1 MAAATIRITQRKSA
15 NGSNRSQRD
24 TLRSLGLRGI
34 GKTVERPDGP
44 QLRGMI
50 VTVSHLVVTEEVGGG
65 GGSKPKKD
73 ESDG

>member
-1 MAAATIRITQRKSA
+1 MAAATIRITQRRSA
-15 NGSNRSQRD
+15 NGSTRSQRD

-50 VTVSHLVVTEEVGGG
+50 VTVAHLVDTEEVGGG
-65 GGSKPKKD
+65 GSRPKKD
-73 ESDG
+73 EPDG

>member
-1 MAAATIRITQRKSA
+1 MAAATIRITQRKSS
-15 NGSNRSQRD
+15 NGSTRSQRE
-24 TLRSLGLRGI
+24 TLRSLGLCGI

-50 VTVSHLVVTEEVGGG
+50 VTVRHLVATEEVGGG
-65 GGSKPKKD
+65 SQAKKD

>member
-1 MAAATIRITQRKSA
+1 MAAATIRITQRKSS
-15 NGSNRSQRD
+15 NGSTRNQRE

-65 GGSKPKKD
+65 GSQPKKD